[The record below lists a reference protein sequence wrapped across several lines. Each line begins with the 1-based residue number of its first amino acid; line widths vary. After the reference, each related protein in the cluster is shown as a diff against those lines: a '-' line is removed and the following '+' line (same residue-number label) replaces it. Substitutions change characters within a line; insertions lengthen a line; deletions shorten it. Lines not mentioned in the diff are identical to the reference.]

1 MLTHGY
7 SRIYNSRN
15 YYRLLNPE
23 AIVYVIVL
31 STTVEITIGYL
42 TTKEQTSFTI
52 STTVEITIGY
62 LTPPEKEILA
72 HLQQ

>member
-42 TTKEQTSFTI
+42 TNIAIRRQVK

-62 LTPPEKEILA
+62 LTGQYEVGRP
-72 HLQQ
+72 